1 MEQEKAVE
9 LKHGLGR
16 LEVSS
21 FGGDDVRISI
31 AVKDRTDETTFGGD
45 ECIIIT
51 REDVP
56 AVIQALAQVALDA
69 ETQERRRVESA
80 LYGTVERQA
89 SRRKRADK

>member
-1 MEQEKAVE
+1 VGQEKAVE

-45 ECIIIT
+45 ECIVIT

-56 AVIQALAQVALDA
+56 AVIQALTQIALEA
-69 ETQERRRVESA
+69 ETMERREAQRT
-80 LYGTVERQA
+80 LYDSVERRA
-89 SRRKRADK
+89 SRRKHVKA